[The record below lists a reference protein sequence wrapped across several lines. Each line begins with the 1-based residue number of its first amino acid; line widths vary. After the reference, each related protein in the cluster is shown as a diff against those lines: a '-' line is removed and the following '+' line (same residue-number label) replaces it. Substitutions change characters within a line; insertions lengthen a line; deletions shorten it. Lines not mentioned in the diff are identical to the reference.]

1 MSDDSTTCGRMKF
14 SWAVWS
20 AFKLERFGDIKAPL
34 GHPECLSGP
43 CVSVDLPSKE
53 ETANYFQQIHA
64 SVGGTLSAITF
75 GALPPHW
82 GPDDNT
88 CLGLDPCLCRN
99 ASQIRT
105 RGISGSSGFS
115 EQPQRTGVSVA
126 LVLCETRL
134 RSDVIAKLNSLV
146 RGGRGSRLTV
156 TCRGGRGI
164 WCGRLSGTHK
174 REMGRILKTGSL

>member
-1 MSDDSTTCGRMKF
+1 MSDDSTTCSQIKF
-14 SWAVWS
+14 SWTTWS
-20 AFKLERFGDIKAPL
+20 TFNLDCFADIKAPL

-43 CVSVDLPSKE
+43 RVSVDLPSKE
-53 ETANYFQQIHA
+53 EIANYFHQIHP
-64 SVGGTLSAITF
+64 SVGGTLSAITL
-75 GALPPHW
+75 GALPPRW
-82 GPDDNT
+82 GLDDNT

-105 RGISGSSGFS
+105 GGISGSAGFS

-126 LVLCETRL
+126 LVLCESRL

-146 RGGRGSRLTV
+146 RGGRASSLTA
-156 TCRGGRGI
+156 THHGGRGV

-174 REMGRILKTGSL
+174 HKMCRILKTGSL